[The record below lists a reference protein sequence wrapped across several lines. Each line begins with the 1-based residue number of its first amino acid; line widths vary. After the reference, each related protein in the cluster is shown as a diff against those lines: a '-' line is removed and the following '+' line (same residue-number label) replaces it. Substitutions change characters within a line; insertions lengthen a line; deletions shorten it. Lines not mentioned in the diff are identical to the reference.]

1 MWNYCA
7 KGLINLHFAG
17 IGNFKTE
24 NFINDHHELYWPL
37 NQSRMKSEA
46 VLDWEMHEDKQCIN
60 CKEVHHFDFC
70 PNCGQPYEKK
80 KISFGVLY
88 DDFKERVLG
97 LDGKFIQTVIT
108 AVKDCGSLT
117 MTYIQGNRR
126 KYVGPV
132 SFFFISLTIYFVI
145 MTATGNTF
153 AEMMGNEEIMADFNK
168 ESDPTQAEIFKLIGS
183 LLNEYFKVISLFSVL
198 ITGFF
203 LWLFNLKKGMN
214 YLEFLVFAFYYNGL
228 VFLISPL
235 QFLSSGQGLIIGSA
249 VISVLSFVY
258 FIWAYL
264 TFDKRK
270 SVFVRIIKA
279 ILIQVATG
287 IVIAVIASIAGAIY
301 ILNNKELLEQA
312 TKAQG

>member
-1 MWNYCA
+1 
-7 KGLINLHFAG
+7 
-17 IGNFKTE
+17 
-24 NFINDHHELYWPL
+24 
-37 NQSRMKSEA
+37 MKSEA

-108 AVKDCGSLT
+108 AVKDCGDLT

-132 SFFFISLTIYFVI
+132 GFFFISLTIYFVI

-153 AEMMGNEEIMADFNK
+153 AEMMGNEEIMADFDA
-168 ESDPTQAEIFKLIGS
+168 ESDPTQAEIFKMIGT
-183 LLNEYFKVISLFSVL
+183 LMNEYFKVISLFSVL
-198 ITGFF
+198 ITGLF
-203 LWLFNLKKGMN
+203 LWLFNLKKGLN

-228 VFLISPL
+228 VYLISPF
-235 QFLSSGQGLIIGSA
+235 QFISSSGQGLIIGSA
-249 VISVLSFVY
+249 ITSILGFIY
-258 FIWAYL
+258 FIWAYI
-264 TFDKRK
+264 TFDKGK
-270 SVFVRIIKA
+270 SVFVRVLKA
-279 ILIQVATG
+279 IFIQIATG
-287 IVIAVIASIAGAIY
+287 IVIAVLASIAGALYIY
-301 ILNNKELLEQA
+301 QNKELLEEI
-312 TKAQG
+312 TKTQG